1 MKVPSW
7 KNTNFIDSPFVEITS
22 QSGIDVAMQYP
33 LLGMQHGESRCF
45 VRREVYEKLLEVQ
58 RMLPEGIFLR
68 IWDAWRPFA
77 LQEELYH
84 VYGAQILQSQG
95 LTDASFEEKQKAI
108 SQFVSLPRPDRDYP
122 PLHTT
127 GGAVDVTLIDAEGKE
142 LDMGTPFDSFSEK
155 SASDYYEMETTATEE
170 IDEEGTGAEE
180 TKDGESSVEEIRNR
194 RRILRNAMCSAGF
207 TYLDSE
213 WWHYDYGNR
222 EWARQLEVPAIYR
235 GAFTADELDKEE
247 VKN

>member
-7 KNTNFIDSPFVEITS
+7 KNTNFIDNPFVEITS
-22 QSGIDVAMQYP
+22 KSGIDVAMQYP
-33 LLGMQHGESRCF
+33 ILGMEHGESRCF

-58 RMLPEGIFLR
+58 RMLPEGISLR

-77 LQEELYH
+77 LQKELYH
-84 VYGAQILQSQG
+84 VYEAQILESQG
-95 LTDASFEEKQKAI
+95 LTNASFEEKQQAI

-127 GGAVDVTLIDAEGKE
+127 GGAVDVTLIDAAGRE

-155 SASDYYEMETTATEE
+155 SASDYYENEE
-170 IDEEGTGAEE
+170 TGAEE
-180 TKDGESSVEEIRNR
+180 TAANETAVNESAFEEVRNR

-235 GAFTADELDKEE
+235 GAFAIEELDVEE
-247 VKN
+247 AIF

>member
-22 QSGIDVAMQYP
+22 ESGIDVEMQYP
-33 LLGMQHGESRCF
+33 LLGMRHGESRCF
-45 VRREVYEKLLEVQ
+45 VRKEVYEKLLMVQ
-58 RMLPEGIFLR
+58 SMLPEGIFLR

-84 VYGAQILQSQG
+84 VYGAQILESQG
-95 LTDASFEEKQKAI
+95 LTNASFEEKQQAI

-127 GGAVDVTLIDAEGKE
+127 GGAVDVTLIDAEGRE

-155 SASDYYEMETTATEE
+155 SASDYYEEH
-170 IDEEGTGAEE
+170 DAEE
-180 TKDGESSVEEIRNR
+180 VTAKEVRNR
-194 RRILRNAMCSAGF
+194 RRILRNAMCSVGF

-222 EWARQLEVPAIYR
+222 EWARQLDVPAIYK
-235 GAFTADELDKEE
+235 GAFTVEE
-247 VKN
+247 VNIEEVDKA

>member
-22 QSGIDVAMQYP
+22 ESGINVLMQYP
-33 LLGMQHGESRCF
+33 ILGMCHGESRCF
-45 VRREVYEKLLEVQ
+45 VRREVYEKLLQVQ
-58 RMLPEGIFLR
+58 KMLPEGLSLR

-84 VYGAQILQSQG
+84 VYGAQILKSQG
-95 LTDASFEEKQKAI
+95 LTNASFEEKQQAI

-127 GGAVDVTLIDAEGKE
+127 GGAVDVTLIDAAGRE
-142 LDMGTPFDSFSEK
+142 LNMGTPFDSFSEK
-155 SASDYYEMETTATEE
+155 SASDYYKENP
-170 IDEEGTGAEE
+170 DL
-180 TKDGESSVEEIRNR
+180 DEEIRNR

-222 EWARQLEVPAIYR
+222 EWARQMEVPAIYR
-235 GAFTADELDKEE
+235 GAFTLEELNEKTE
-247 VKN
+247 

>member
-1 MKVPSW
+1 MC
-7 KNTNFIDSPFVEITS
+7 
-22 QSGIDVAMQYP
+22 
-33 LLGMQHGESRCF
+33 HGESRCF
-45 VRREVYEKLLEVQ
+45 VRREVYEKLLQVQ
-58 RMLPEGIFLR
+58 KMLPEGLSLR

-84 VYGAQILQSQG
+84 VYGAQILKSQG
-95 LTDASFEEKQKAI
+95 LTNASFEEKQQAI

-127 GGAVDVTLIDAEGKE
+127 GGAVDVTLIDAAGRE
-142 LDMGTPFDSFSEK
+142 LNMGTPFDSFSEK
-155 SASDYYEMETTATEE
+155 SASDYYEENP
-170 IDEEGTGAEE
+170 DL
-180 TKDGESSVEEIRNR
+180 DEEIRNR

-222 EWARQLEVPAIYR
+222 EWARQMEVPAIYR
-235 GAFTADELDKEE
+235 GAFTLEELNEKTE
-247 VKN
+247 

>member
-1 MKVPSW
+1 MV
-7 KNTNFIDSPFVEITS
+7 
-22 QSGIDVAMQYP
+22 QS
-33 LLGMQHGESRCF
+33 
-45 VRREVYEKLLEVQ
+45 
-58 RMLPEGIFLR
+58 MLPEGIFLR

-84 VYGAQILQSQG
+84 VYGAQILESQG
-95 LTDASFEEKQKAI
+95 LTNASFEEKQQAI

-127 GGAVDVTLIDAEGKE
+127 GGAVDVTLIDAEGRE

-155 SASDYYEMETTATEE
+155 SASDYYEEH
-170 IDEEGTGAEE
+170 DAEE
-180 TKDGESSVEEIRNR
+180 VTAKEVRNR
-194 RRILRNAMCSAGF
+194 RRILRNAMCSVGF

-222 EWARQLEVPAIYR
+222 EWARQLDVPAIYK
-235 GAFTADELDKEE
+235 GAFTVEE
-247 VKN
+247 VNIEEVDKA